1 MTLPTAVATDQPAGL
16 EGTTGRRVAIVLLV
30 ASLAGVAGTGF
41 LGLAP
46 NRILTPRSLYLW
58 RVEPPVVALGVAAGI
73 ALVALSMILKD
84 RGRHWAGLAGWTLA
98 LATATLG
105 AGTAATH
112 EVVAIGGTAARVS
125 LGAAFWVIVAAAA
138 LGIADGL
145 QRLRVQT
152 IWRVGLALAALL
164 LLILAA
170 ATGWFDDLSLAR
182 EWASRRDVYA
192 QAFGQHMALVGV
204 SLALSIVIGVPL
216 GIVAARD
223 RRASARILDALNIFQ
238 TIPSIALFGL
248 LIGPLTAL
256 STAAPLLRAVGVNGI
271 GFTPAVIALV
281 LYALLP
287 VARNTDA
294 AVRSIPTPLIE
305 SARAMG
311 MAPLQI
317 LFHVTLPLALPILL
331 AGLRIVVV
339 QLIGLAVV
347 AALIG
352 AGGFGSF
359 VFVGLGQTATD
370 LVLLGALSAIAVAMI
385 ADALLRLLS
394 AAALARVQS

>member
-1 MTLPTAVATDQPAGL
+1 
-16 EGTTGRRVAIVLLV
+16 
-30 ASLAGVAGTGF
+30 
-41 LGLAP
+41 
-46 NRILTPRSLYLW
+46 
-58 RVEPPVVALGVAAGI
+58 
-73 ALVALSMILKD
+73 
-84 RGRHWAGLAGWTLA
+84 
-98 LATATLG
+98 
-105 AGTAATH
+105 
-112 EVVAIGGTAARVS
+112 
-125 LGAAFWVIVAAAA
+125 
-138 LGIADGL
+138 
-145 QRLRVQT
+145 
-152 IWRVGLALAALL
+152 LAALL

-223 RRASARILDALNIFQ
+223 RRASARIFDALNIFQ

-294 AVRSIPTPLIE
+294 AVRSIPMPLIE

>member
-145 QRLRVQT
+145 QRLRVRP

-223 RRASARILDALNIFQ
+223 RRASARIFDALNIFQ